1 MKEIT
6 INSSLSIGGE
16 KTFVIAEIGSNHN
29 QSLEMAFETID
40 AAKDAGADAVKFQS
54 LNREKLYYD
63 PTPEIVELYNK
74 IDLEEDWHYKLDE
87 YCKQKDILFFSSPT
101 YLDAVDILEDIEV
114 PIYKLAS
121 AQIGSFPQIIERVA
135 NLGKPVILS
144 TGLVTYGEL
153 DKVMQIFKKA
163 GNEKICILHCNSIYP
178 TPFHRVHLPIMNI
191 YKTMYDVQVGF
202 SDHTPDV
209 FAPVAAVT
217 MGAKVIE
224 KHFTLSKDLPVPDAP
239 ISIDPDEFKRMVEGI
254 RAAEQVIKPAVRMKI
269 EEEEKEFKDSLQM
282 VLVTKKGKKKGDTV
296 EKDDFRFLR
305 HSEGINCK
313 EIDTVLNK
321 KYTTNID
328 EGTLLQPMHIG

>member
-1 MKEIT
+1 MNEIK
-6 INSSLSIGGE
+6 INADLSIGDE
-16 KTFVIAEIGSNHN
+16 KTFIIAEIGSNHN
-29 QSLEMAFETID
+29 QSLELAFETID
-40 AAKDAGADAVKFQS
+40 AAKEAGADAVKFQS

-63 PTPEIVELYNK
+63 PSPEIIELYNK

-87 YCKQKDILFFSSPT
+87 YCKKKDILFFSSPT
-101 YLDAVDILEDIEV
+101 YLDAVDILEDIDV

-135 NLGKPVILS
+135 HLGKPVILS

-153 DKVMQIFKKA
+153 DQVMQIFKKA
-163 GNEKICILHCNSIYP
+163 GNDKICILHCNSIYP
-178 TPFHRVHLPIMNI
+178 TPFHRVNLPIMNI

-224 KHFTLSKDLPVPDAP
+224 KHFTLSKELPVPDAP
-239 ISIDPDEFKRMVEGI
+239 ISIEPSEFKRMVEGI
-254 RAAEQVIKPAVRMKI
+254 RAAEQLIKPEVRMNI
-269 EEEEKEFKDSLQM
+269 EKEEKQFKDSLRM
-282 VLVTKKGKKKGDTV
+282 VLVMNKDKKRGEIAENG
-296 EKDDFRFLR
+296 DFRFLR

-313 EIDTVLNK
+313 EIDTIMGKQYRQDVM
-321 KYTTNID
+321 
-328 EGTLLQPMHIG
+328 EGTLLISTHIG